1 MKHGSINMM
10 GEKNLLFDLA
20 NELVKKMYKVTLDF
34 PFKYQSSIGDQS
46 RRASLSIVLNIVEGG
61 ARKSPKERKQFL
73 NIAYSSLKEAKYL
86 IYFSYEC
93 GILKETEYLDILKNT
108 NRLAAILYGLLYK
121 K

>member
-1 MKHGSINMM
+1 MM

-20 NELVKKMYKVTLDF
+20 NELVKKTYKVTLDF
-34 PFKYQSSIGDQS
+34 PF
-46 RRASLSIVLNIVEGG
+46 LNI
-61 ARKSPKERKQFL
+61 S
-73 NIAYSSLKEAKYL
+73 YSSLKETKYL

-93 GILKETEYLDILKNT
+93 GILKETEHLDILKNA